1 MTHNDCTCHTFNTV
15 FRMLGSFS
23 SGDVFLFFHS
33 NHNSCFPLSLV
44 CVLVFW
50 EVTVVSSILFFH
62 PTGRSF
68 DWCSTF
74 DIPKYSFM
82 SLTCWSMSSIWLA
95 FSRNRSSTHFFW
107 TCLFTSSLSLIV
119 CIKCSSILSSVCSS
133 NSQSFDFP
141 RSRAAYAITL
151 SPSVGLAKR

>member
-1 MTHNDCTCHTFNTV
+1 MMHNDCTCHTFNTV

-23 SGDVFLFFHS
+23 PEDVFLFFHS
-33 NHNSCFPLSLV
+33 NHNSCFPLSLI

-82 SLTCWSMSSIWLA
+82 SLTCWSMSSLWLS

-107 TCLFTSSLSLIV
+107 MCLFTFSLIV

-133 NSQSFDFP
+133 NSQSFDFS